1 MQRGR
6 DKSIAKMS
14 VPELRREGSRMWD
27 HQLQQAQHAEVKQTK
42 RIRRIKKSRSKLD
55 QMDRKKLTDLLF
67 DFDPKRLIS
76 NTAVRVPDPQKA
88 KEKQRLDASQAV
100 AAAVSA
106 ASRTTSAVAE
116 AAGTAAN
123 AAASVPRPS
132 EACCV
137 ELVRCRCGLCRCCLR
152 SFGTCWRK
160 LCSCRS
166 RVSEALVEAIRRKP
180 HRGSLKVDLKGP
192 NEVSDSEDEQD
203 EEGGRGYARWGTVGQ
218 LQMQFELLP
227 KALAEERP
235 VGKGRDEPNQFPA
248 LEEPEREKFSLN
260 PFTTLA
266 TLVGPA
272 FAAKLWAAV
281 LAVVCCFL
289 VVLMFPLIL
298 SNIIAHASEKAMGL
312 D

>member
-1 MQRGR
+1 MQ
-6 DKSIAKMS
+6 
-14 VPELRREGSRMWD
+14 P
-27 HQLQQAQHAEVKQTK
+27 
-42 RIRRIKKSRSKLD
+42 
-55 QMDRKKLTDLLF
+55 
-67 DFDPKRLIS
+67 
-76 NTAVRVPDPQKA
+76 
-88 KEKQRLDASQAV
+88 
-100 AAAVSA
+100 
-106 ASRTTSAVAE
+106 
-116 AAGTAAN
+116 
-123 AAASVPRPS
+123 
-132 EACCV
+132 
-137 ELVRCRCGLCRCCLR
+137 
-152 SFGTCWRK
+152 
-160 LCSCRS
+160 
-166 RVSEALVEAIRRKP
+166 
-180 HRGSLKVDLKGP
+180 
-192 NEVSDSEDEQD
+192 D